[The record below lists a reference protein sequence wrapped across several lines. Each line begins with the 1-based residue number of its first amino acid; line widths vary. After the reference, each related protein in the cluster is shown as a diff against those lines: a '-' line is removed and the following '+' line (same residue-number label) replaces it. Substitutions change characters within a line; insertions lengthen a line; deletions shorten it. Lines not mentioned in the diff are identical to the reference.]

1 MVRIKLIPNNLNAS
15 HNKALCVYILI
26 YTYFFIFLFYLYNE
40 NENEMV
46 NTMPDIESKITRHT
60 KSQENTRRNEEK
72 SQRVETKAKVTQMK
86 GKLSAK
92 GVTARKRR

>member
-1 MVRIKLIPNNLNAS
+1 
-15 HNKALCVYILI
+15 
-26 YTYFFIFLFYLYNE
+26 
-40 NENEMV
+40 MV